1 MQEYNWID
9 MMNKMQ
15 ELRLFCSLTVRGAK
29 RGADIGAG
37 TGSAVESGSVEGSAD
52 AAGVQH
58 FYGTEK
64 IGGKQTAS
72 GTYRKKTSGKD
83 TQRRGPQKLYDSR
96 DGSRTRG
103 ASADVSV
110 LSGPIYRLRQEMGEE
125 NFRQLTE
132 LIRQGSEIMKK
143 KRTITIREG
152 FI

>member
-1 MQEYNWID
+1 MQ
-9 MMNKMQ
+9 
-15 ELRLFCSLTVRGAK
+15 K

-72 GTYRKKTSGKD
+72 GTYEKKLLEKIPSEED
-83 TQRRGPQKLYDSR
+83 RRSYTIRVTEAGHEELRQTYQYYL
-96 DGSRTRG
+96 
-103 ASADVSV
+103 
-110 LSGPIYRLRQEMGEE
+110 GPIYRLRQEMGEE